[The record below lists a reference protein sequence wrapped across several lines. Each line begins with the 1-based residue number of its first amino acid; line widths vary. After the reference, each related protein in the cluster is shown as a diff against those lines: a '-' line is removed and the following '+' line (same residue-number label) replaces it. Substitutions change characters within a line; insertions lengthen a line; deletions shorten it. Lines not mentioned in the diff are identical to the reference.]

1 MSDNKS
7 TQKESFA
14 LIEDVSGKEIENG
27 KIRETV
33 VDFMRNNFSD
43 NEDFRFRAKKTY
55 RQNASG
61 KVITGLRYIQLEL
74 IKRLQSVDEVNEKV
88 MFELVSQIVDKMG
101 KIEGVKISKGFKELV
116 KKRCGN
122 ISVGNNNSQTR
133 DLKPEEMIRPSV
145 KQNKRRPAEI
155 KNETET
161 EKETTLEELRE
172 KIGKEG
178 TVFVF
183 SDGNIVVTERYI
195 VKNGNGQTKIAYY
208 DKTGNR
214 VVVGLDKFEKIIE
227 KADEKKDD
235 YKKEAARV
243 ASKVRITYGNCSKFL
258 DKNKS
263 NIGEKEYLSY
273 KKSLN
278 EIYKSLGKLR
288 EVNKKNGNR
297 LLQNGIEDFV
307 ELSDVLREIRKIRT
321 EADEIVL
328 KKERI
333 KRKKDFER
341 KYGVDE
347 SYVLMETN
355 ENGHKAPTSS
365 FTLVGYLLGRVK
377 KDDRVEIEWH
387 NEMGKKEKI
396 SLKRFKSLLQEGYK
410 KESDLLKSNQVEVKD
425 YDDEKEKRRDLPER
439 DLNKKEERKKSAEK
453 NISDG
458 GDERENEREIEQAK
472 QKANQYRDEYFR
484 KMGWGTDKDK
494 DIEGDQNLAGDL
506 EMTDKFE
513 RDDESGENFIDK
525 RLEMKL
531 QAILEENPGIEKEI
545 IRRTFDPESRDN
557 SYDRASIKDKILMLL
572 GEKSNRSRRKYL
584 EKDYTMDRKMGGLKR
599 FFGKTFH
606 FDNFEK
612 ELEEYKKEYEK
623 WRNEYKEAILELEG
637 VGDREE
643 AEILARDFQ
652 VSERLRWRNDQIEI
666 AMENNPLYENFK
678 KFLLGA
684 VDRYRKMRRWP
695 SDKISEFFGFKGLS
709 KGIGIVSGMLL
720 TGKMLQEAGLIAN
733 PAYRVFSVAVTSVGY
748 KQMAESLA
756 EKRRIKKDE
765 KEIKKAVNK
774 FGANFEIGR
783 NINEFDEWLT
793 EKNKRL
799 DQDIQNE
806 KYWRNWRTIMAG
818 GTAIATFFGGE
829 LLSEKLQKYFAGTHH
844 QTGQNHFDKN
854 QTPVG
859 EHQGVEHQTVK
870 KELSSHETSDNVID
884 KTSVTS
890 KVATNNA
897 GTQHLRQDGSAQGDI
912 EEPFP
917 LGYDNNEIGRHNVV
931 GGHSVSATHHIENSH
946 QGNSTPDK
954 PVKIPSNNE
963 NAGSETKIA
972 PKKNVTVGKHN
983 VGART
988 EEIINPNLAQ
998 ERNVTG
1004 SEMQLAYGMGFTP
1017 REYLR
1022 IRDLH
1027 LSQISDSHL
1036 RRLYQEFGVSQGIN
1050 PKNMTVGEFLRKL
1063 DVRNVVKDMKL
1074 KEMSGSD
1081 YIKYFAEVINNKA
1094 VEIKRMLVSGN
1105 LPKWKELSG
1114 HLAIGERDEKF
1125 RQFYR
1130 TVSKQFSFYARPNE
1144 SVNGWITRLT
1154 KFAYERGI
1162 LNDVEKDLQNI
1173 VGRKF

>member
-1 MSDNKS
+1 MSDDKS

-14 LIEDVSGKEIENG
+14 LLDDVSGKEREEN
-27 KIRETV
+27 KIVREKV
-33 VDFMRNNFSD
+33 IDFMRNNFSD
-43 NEDFRFRAKKTY
+43 DEDFMFRSKKTY
-55 RQNASG
+55 RQDAVG
-61 KVITGLRYIQLEL
+61 KVIVGLRHIQLEL

-101 KIEGVKISKGFKELV
+101 KIEGVKISKGFKKLV
-116 KKRCGN
+116 KKKCGGLS
-122 ISVGNNNSQTR
+122 IGDNNSQTR

-145 KQNKRRPAEI
+145 KQSKEHSAEI
-155 KNETET
+155 KNDT
-161 EKETTLEELRE
+161 EKEITLEELRE

-183 SDGNIVVTERYI
+183 DDGNIVVTEKYI
-195 VKNGNGQTKIAYY
+195 VKNGNGQVKVACY

-214 VVVGLDKFEKIIE
+214 VVVDVTEFKKMIE
-227 KADEKKDD
+227 NANDRKDD
-235 YKKEAARV
+235 YKEEAARI
-243 ASKVRITYGNCSKFL
+243 AGKVRITYGNCLKFL
-258 DKNKS
+258 DKNKFD
-263 NIGEKEYLSY
+263 IGEKKYFDYRE
-273 KKSLN
+273 KLN
-278 EIYKSLGKLR
+278 EIYKSLGKLK
-288 EVNKKNGNR
+288 EVNKKNIDR

-307 ELSDVLREIRKIRT
+307 ELTNALRKIRKIRA

-328 KKERI
+328 KKEQS

-341 KYGVDE
+341 RYGVDE
-347 SYVLMETN
+347 NYILMEAN

-365 FTLVGYLLGRVK
+365 FTLVGYLLGKTK

-387 NEMGKKEKI
+387 NEAGKKEKI

-410 KESDLLKSNQVEVKD
+410 KEKDLSETNQVEVSD
-425 YDDEKEKRRDLPER
+425 YGNKEKKGKNVPER
-439 DLNKKEERKKSAEK
+439 DFDKKRREKSTEK
-453 NISDG
+453 NIGDD
-458 GDERENEREIEQAK
+458 GDEGKNEKENEKAK
-472 QKANQYRDEYFR
+472 QRAAQYRDKYFQE
-484 KMGWGTDKDK
+484 MGWGADKNK
-494 DIEGDQNLAGDL
+494 DTESDQNLAGDL
-506 EMTDKFE
+506 ELADKFE

-525 RLEMKL
+525 KLEIKL
-531 QAILEENPGIEKEI
+531 QAILEENPGIEKEL

-572 GEKSNRSRRKYL
+572 GEKSNQSRRKYL
-584 EKDYTMDRKMGGLKR
+584 EKDYAMDRKMGGLKR

-623 WRNEYKEAILELEG
+623 WRNEYKEAILELES

-720 TGKMLQEAGLIAN
+720 TGKALQEAGLVAN

-748 KQMAESLA
+748 KQVAESLA
-756 EKRRIKKDE
+756 ERKRVKKDE

-774 FGANFEIGR
+774 FGANFEVGR
-783 NINEFDEWLT
+783 NIDEFDEWLT

-818 GTAIATFFGGE
+818 GAAIATFFGGE
-829 LLSEKLQKYFAGTHH
+829 LLSEKLQKYFAGAHH
-844 QTGQNHFDKN
+844 QTGQNHLDKN
-854 QTPVG
+854 QIPTG
-859 EHQGVEHQTVK
+859 EHQNTEHQTIK
-870 KELSSHETSDNVID
+870 KELSGHKVSDNAGD
-884 KTSVTS
+884 KISNPTNSV
-890 KVATNNA
+890 ADNN
-897 GTQHLRQDGSAQGDI
+897 GTQHLRPDSSARGDI

-917 LGYDNNEIGRHNVV
+917 LEYNSSVEVGGHNVIDS
-931 GGHSVSATHHIENSH
+931 HSVSATHHIENIH
-946 QGNSTPDK
+946 QGNSTPNN
-954 PVKIPSNNE
+954 PVKIPKNNE
-963 NAGSETKIA
+963 SVGGGTKIA
-972 PKKNVTVGKHN
+972 PEKNVTVGKHN

-1050 PKNMTVGEFLRKL
+1050 PKNTTVGEFLRKL

-1081 YIKYFAEVINNKA
+1081 YIKYFAEVVNNKA

-1114 HLAIGERDEKF
+1114 HLAIGERDERF

-1130 TVSKQFSFYARPNE
+1130 IVSKQFSFYARPNE
-1144 SVNGWITRLT
+1144 SVNGWVTRLT
-1154 KFAYERGI
+1154 KFAYERGV
-1162 LNDVEKDLQNI
+1162 LNDIEKDLQNI